1 VLDSLYLS
9 QQELLHLPILCFSL
23 CLIAAIRSVAE
34 HTTDFVR
41 QRLPKIYSRAFW
53 RHAAGAA
60 GDGLPV
66 RQLAARQRSAAS
78 AVAAIAQ
85 HSHAAHSTWL
95 TK

>member
-1 VLDSLYLS
+1 MLDSLYLS
-9 QQELLHLPILCFSL
+9 QQELLHLPILYLSL
-23 CLIAAIRSVAE
+23 YLIAAIRSVAE

-41 QRLPKIYSRAFW
+41 QRLPKIYSRAFK
-53 RHAAGAA
+53 RYAAGAA
-60 GDGLPV
+60 GAVRPV
-66 RQLAARQRSAAS
+66 RQLAARQRSTAS